1 MQLMEIKN
9 SLWKEDSLINGIFEF
24 LFIKKKILT
33 NKHYFMKH
41 FFYLLTVV
49 ATALI
54 ISSCGGKQESLKD
67 PQINAKIKVEI
78 GHIAMMSAV
87 ALSPVTNQVA
97 ASSYDESLIL
107 WDYDTKHQIWAYRP
121 DRQSNSSNLTR
132 LLYTSDGKKIV
143 AGASGYVAIFDAKT
157 GAVIKKIEVDK
168 YNGKN
173 LSLTSDDKLIAVG
186 SNDSNIYLIDIN
198 SGSVSKTLSGHTN
211 IVKDVDF
218 SEDGKYLASASYDS
232 TAIIWEVETGKI
244 VKKVDAKDD
253 LQYVA
258 ITTKANKFAFYAPDL
273 DELYIWDLEKMKPI
287 NTLEDV
293 FTLDLMFRGENIMI
307 TTFAT
312 TEEIDINTGKSLKT
326 IKDYCASMS
335 LIRHKMASV
344 GGRGVEI
351 YNYDNGKLI
360 AEFGKDTRM
369 VQGIKSSKSGRFIV
383 TANTHKDGLGG
394 PDLLSY
400 PVDTN
405 YNFSAYGT
413 SGMSKAFFDF
423 SGNKDVI
430 FCNESGN
437 DSYYYDL
444 KTGKAISEI
453 KGIRSPIN
461 ITNDGTLLL
470 TKDAENNYGIY
481 DAKTG
486 QLKNK
491 LINSGAHVYFA
502 GITPDDK
509 YYILLTMDFCKVF
522 ELPSGKEVKSYKR
535 EDMDDIVFVD
545 ISKDGKYV
553 VGRADNTFK
562 LVDILTGEVLFLVK
576 NTQAKNAA
584 FNKDKNTLAIACD
597 DWTIK
602 IFDIAKNAQTQNLE
616 GHGRSVE
623 SVAYTPDGKYL
634 MSAAGDGK
642 MKIWDLKGKL
652 LLTLVG
658 LEKTSDYEGETK
670 DFVVFAPNGRYDGT
684 EAGIEKFIYFEENG
698 QRKPA
703 KDFKDKC
710 YTPNLLGRTLGQN
723 FINENK

>member
-1 MQLMEIKN
+1 MLKKDLSVRVF
-9 SLWKEDSLINGIFEF
+9 SLVTNNNLKQKIM
-24 LFIKKKILT
+24 KKIQISLSVFT
-33 NKHYFMKH
+33 AVIML
-41 FFYLLTVV
+41 FF
-49 ATALI
+49 
-54 ISSCGGKQESLKD
+54 SSCGGKQESLKD
-67 PQINAKIKVEI
+67 PQINAKINVEI
-78 GHIAMMSAV
+78 GHIANMSTA
-87 ALSPVTNQVA
+87 ALSPVTNQVV
-97 ASSYDESLIL
+97 ASSYDKSLIL

-121 DRQSNSSNLTR
+121 DKQSNSSDLTS
-132 LLYTSDGKKIV
+132 LVYTSDGKKII

-157 GAVIKKIEVDK
+157 GDIIKNIKVDK

-186 SNDSNIYLIDIN
+186 AKDANIYLIDIN
-198 SGSVSKTLSGHTN
+198 SGSVAKTLSGHTN
-211 IVKDVDF
+211 RVTDVDF

-244 VKKVDAKDD
+244 LKKVDAKDD
-253 LQYVA
+253 LEYVA

-287 NTLEDV
+287 NTLTDV
-293 FTLDLMFRGENIMI
+293 FTKELMFRGENLMI
-307 TTFAT
+307 KTFAT
-312 TEEIDINTGKSLKT
+312 TVEIDIKTGKPIKT
-326 IKDYCASMS
+326 IKDYCWAMS
-335 LIRHKMASV
+335 LIGNKMATV
-344 GGRGVEI
+344 GSHGVEV

-360 AEFGKDTRM
+360 AEFGNDTRI
-369 VQGIKSSKSGRFIV
+369 VQGIRSSKSGRFIV
-383 TANTHKDGLGG
+383 TANTHKDGVGG

-413 SGMSKAFFDF
+413 SGRSKSFFDF

-430 FCNESGN
+430 FSNESGY

-453 KGIRSPIN
+453 KGLESPIS
-461 ITNDGTLLL
+461 ITSDETLLL
-470 TKDAENNYGIY
+470 ARDAAKNYGIY

-486 QLKNK
+486 QLKTK
-491 LINSGAHVYFA
+491 LIKSSAYVYFA

-562 LVDILTGEVLFLVK
+562 LVDILTGEVLFL
-576 NTQAKNAA
+576 AKGIKAKSAA
-584 FNKDKNTLAIACD
+584 LNKDKNTLAIACD
-597 DWTIK
+597 DWTVK
-602 IFDIAKNAQTQNLE
+602 VFDIAKNAQTQNLE
-616 GHGRSVE
+616 GHGESVG

-634 MSAAGDGK
+634 MSAARDGK
-642 MKIWDLKGKL
+642 MRIWDLTGKL
-652 LLTLVG
+652 LLTVVG

-684 EAGIEKFIYFEENG
+684 EAGIEKFLYFEENG

-710 YTPNLLGRTLGQN
+710 YTPNLLGRTLGQK
-723 FINENK
+723 FIEQK